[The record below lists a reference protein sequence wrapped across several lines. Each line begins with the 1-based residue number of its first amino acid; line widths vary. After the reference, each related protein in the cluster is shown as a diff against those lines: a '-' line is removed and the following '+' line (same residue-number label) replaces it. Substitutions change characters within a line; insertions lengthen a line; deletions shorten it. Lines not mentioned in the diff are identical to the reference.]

1 MSYIINTYNGNQLTV
16 IADGTVD
23 NTTEL
28 SLVGKNYSGYGT
40 FQNDNFIY
48 LLENFANVSA
58 PTKPISGQ
66 LWFDNSSNKLKVY
79 DKNLNWKTISGAD
92 TSTGFPSYLTEGDFW
107 FDTIKNQLY
116 VYSTSGYKL
125 IGPPQVESGTSSFQ
139 VSTVTDTSGTLHDI
153 ITASVKGTTIFTV
166 SNDATFTLLPSISP
180 ISGFI
185 DIHPGLTLA
194 NTTDVLN
201 PGYTTQGVLPF
212 KFYGTSTN
220 TDTINIIKAD
230 ASTKPLVNAT
240 VSVPT
245 TSDKTSVVSRDEFGD
260 IYANNLYANVT
271 GTINQANT
279 LLVGSSYESASIAA
293 IPNTIAA
300 RDSVGDIYA
309 NTFHGTATVANS
321 LLVSGYYYSGSINTI
336 LNGITGSNIAVRD
349 NAGDIYANTFHG
361 TATLA
366 IDANSLLV
374 GSVYESADTAA
385 TNSTIVA
392 RDSVGDIYAN
402 TFHGTATLATDA
414 NSLLV
419 GSVYESAD
427 TAATNSTIVARDSV
441 GDIYANTFH
450 GIVPLATTAT
460 NAINSSTQLY
470 TNNSTAIATTAFVHS
485 LVNSMTTITVVSA
498 GTTAI
503 SATDALSSI
512 INLSFASELTGNVIV
527 TIPSGVSNKFTIY
540 NNASNN
546 SARIVGSVNA
556 GVLTVTSVTGTI
568 YVGQVLMMAS
578 RGDTYKII
586 GFLTGSG
593 GLGTYSTDAIN
604 IGSVNM
610 VAQSLFTVTLKTTLG
625 ITTVDLPLGKS
636 IECWTDGSDMYTSSN
651 TYFFSNQAWTSM
663 TINASGTAGSDPNN
677 RFTGVWYYNNTAL
690 PIQVV
695 TVSNDTGGGVGY
707 IYFYVT
713 PDFGIT
719 SITLIANLYDA
730 GSGGGVGVAPFIVP
744 PGWGYKSSGT
754 SLGRWTELR

>member
-139 VSTVTDTSGTLHDI
+139 VITVKDTAGTPHDI

-166 SNDATFTLLPSISP
+166 SNDATFTLMPSINP

-201 PGYTTQGVLPF
+201 PGYTSQGVLAF

-245 TSDKTSVVSRDEFGD
+245 TSDKTSVVSRDEFGN

-271 GTINQANT
+271 GTATQANT
-279 LLVGSSYESASIAA
+279 LLVGSSYESASII
-293 IPNTIAA
+293 IPTIADKTSIVA

-309 NTFHGTATVANS
+309 NKFQGPATKADS
-321 LLVSGYYYSGSINTI
+321 LLVSGIYYQASINTI

-349 NAGDIYANTFHG
+349 NA
-361 TATLA
+361 
-366 IDANSLLV
+366 
-374 GSVYESADTAA
+374 
-385 TNSTIVA
+385 
-392 RDSVGDIYAN
+392 GDIYAN

>member
-139 VSTVTDTSGTLHDI
+139 VITVKDTAGTPHDI

-166 SNDATFTLLPSISP
+166 SNDATFTLMPSINP

-201 PGYTTQGVLPF
+201 PGYTSQGVLAF

-245 TSDKTSVVSRDEFGD
+245 TSDKTSVVSRDEFGN

-271 GTINQANT
+271 GTATQANT
-279 LLVGSSYESASIAA
+279 LLVGSSYESASII
-293 IPNTIAA
+293 IPTIADKTSIVA

-309 NTFHGTATVANS
+309 NKFQGPATKADS
-321 LLVSGYYYSGSINTI
+321 LLVSGIYYQASINTI

-366 IDANSLLV
+366 I
-374 GSVYESADTAA
+374 
-385 TNSTIVA
+385 
-392 RDSVGDIYAN
+392 
-402 TFHGTATLATDA
+402 DA

-730 GSGGGVGVAPFIVP
+730 GDR
-744 PGWGYKSSGT
+744 KSVV
-754 SLGRWTELR
+754 

>member
-139 VSTVTDTSGTLHDI
+139 VITVKDTAGTPHDI

-166 SNDATFTLLPSISP
+166 SNDATFTLMPSINP

-201 PGYTTQGVLPF
+201 PGYTSQGVLAF

-245 TSDKTSVVSRDEFGD
+245 TSDKTSVVSRDEFGN

-271 GTINQANT
+271 GTATQANT
-279 LLVGSSYESASIAA
+279 LLVGSSYESASII
-293 IPNTIAA
+293 IPTIADKTSIVA

-309 NTFHGTATVANS
+309 NKFQGPATKADS
-321 LLVSGYYYSGSINTI
+321 LLVSGIYYQASINTI

-349 NAGDIYANTFHG
+349 NA
-361 TATLA
+361 
-366 IDANSLLV
+366 
-374 GSVYESADTAA
+374 
-385 TNSTIVA
+385 
-392 RDSVGDIYAN
+392 GDIYAN

-651 TYFFSNQAWTSM
+651 TYFFSNQAWTHM

>member
-139 VSTVTDTSGTLHDI
+139 VITVKDTAGTPHDI

-166 SNDATFTLLPSISP
+166 SNDATFTLMPSINP

-201 PGYTTQGVLPF
+201 PGYTSQGVLAF

-245 TSDKTSVVSRDEFGD
+245 TSDKTSVVSRDEFGN

-271 GTINQANT
+271 GTATQANT
-279 LLVGSSYESASIAA
+279 LLVGSSYESASII
-293 IPNTIAA
+293 IPTIADKTSIVA

-309 NTFHGTATVANS
+309 NKFQGPATKADS
-321 LLVSGYYYSGSINTI
+321 LLVSGIYYQASINTI

-366 IDANSLLV
+366 I
-374 GSVYESADTAA
+374 
-385 TNSTIVA
+385 
-392 RDSVGDIYAN
+392 
-402 TFHGTATLATDA
+402 DA

>member
-349 NAGDIYANTFHG
+349 NAGDLEANTFKG
-361 TATLA
+361 TATSAQYADLA
-366 IDANSLLV
+366 EKYLADQIYDYGTVIMIGGDKEVTASII
-374 GSVYESADTAA
+374 GS
-385 TNSTIVA
+385 
-392 RDSVGDIYAN
+392 R
-402 TFHGTATLATDA
+402 
-414 NSLLV
+414 
-419 GSVYESAD
+419 
-427 TAATNSTIVARDSV
+427 
-441 GDIYANTFH
+441 
-450 GIVPLATTAT
+450 
-460 NAINSSTQLY
+460 AIG
-470 TNNSTAIATTAFVHS
+470 
-485 LVNSMTTITVVSA
+485 VVSENPA
-498 GTTAI
+498 FMMNKDLKNGTYI
-503 SATDALSSI
+503 ALK
-512 INLSFASELTGNVIV
+512 GRVPV
-527 TIPSGVSNKFTIY
+527 
-540 NNASNN
+540 
-546 SARIVGSVNA
+546 
-556 GVLTVTSVTGTI
+556 
-568 YVGQVLMMAS
+568 
-578 RGDTYKII
+578 KII
-586 GFLTGSG
+586 GKVKKGDSLIPSQIAGIAEVGDLNSRNVF
-593 GLGTYSTDAIN
+593 AI
-604 IGSVNM
+604 
-610 VAQSLFTVTLKTTLG
+610 AL
-625 ITTVDLPLGKS
+625 
-636 IECWTDGSDMYTSSN
+636 ESSN
-651 TYFFSNQAWTSM
+651 N
-663 TINASGTAGSDPNN
+663 D
-677 RFTGVWYYNNTAL
+677 NTK
-690 PIQVV
+690 
-695 TVSNDTGGGVGY
+695 
-707 IYFYVT
+707 
-713 PDFGIT
+713 
-719 SITLIANLYDA
+719 LIEAVIL
-730 GSGGGVGVAPFIVP
+730 
-744 PGWGYKSSGT
+744 
-754 SLGRWTELR
+754 